1 MTSPGGDR
9 RSPVAAWTVLIVTG
23 GLTAGS
29 VVAWWVAAPPW
40 HPWLLYSLV
49 DLVVGAGY
57 GVVAWLTLLR
67 RAHPAAWIMAAAGVG
82 GSLSVAATCWA
93 MIVHRWPDLWG
104 PAQLLG
110 AAHWTRVPGI
120 YALIVVLPWLL
131 PVRALNRATRTA
143 VGIGTAFVAL
153 AQACVLTLPSGGNA
167 IPIADPT
174 LLAVRAAI
182 DPWREPVLVL
192 LGLAAAG
199 GVLARRHAAPAG
211 QRHGLGWLAVGT
223 LLLSLAFLPLALDP
237 VLPLSVPVPIVPLVL
252 LCAQAFLPA
261 SVLVVLLGHRLGD
274 LEPAVRRTLVRALTT
289 GMAIGAYTG
298 GVLLLSTVTP
308 APSAVPGMLMVALLV
323 TACQPLRRW
332 VRHRVDRLVHGD
344 ADRPLIRQVADR
356 LSTTDRGRQ
365 MLDAVADGIADS
377 LWLAEVT
384 ITLTGE
390 PPPPA
395 VPRPRRPHGPP
406 AAAGPPLTI
415 LLAGPDK
422 EVGVLRAWPRAGER
436 LARRAN
442 TVLADLAP
450 VVTALAELAVAQ
462 GDLERSRLRLA
473 RARDEERRK
482 LRRDL
487 HDELGPALSGIA
499 LALAAGRNM
508 LHQHRRF
515 PEIAAAAD
523 LLERLVTEV
532 DRQAV
537 GVRDIARD
545 LRPPLLDDGG
555 LLPALHRLRERYA
568 AAGLTVLVRAPQLS
582 LPDAVATAVYGI
594 VSEAVRNV
602 HRHADVDRCTIEVG
616 SGPDGLEV
624 CVADEGVGT
633 GAGASAGVGTHSMRE
648 RAEGI
653 GAELT
658 IGPAS
663 TRSVRPGTRVRLVLP
678 GGTW

>member
-9 RSPVAAWTVLIVTG
+9 RSPVAAWTVLTITG
-23 GLTAGS
+23 GLAAGT
-29 VVAWWVAAPPW
+29 VLAWWVAAPPW

-49 DLVVGAGY
+49 DLVVGVVY

-82 GSLSVAATCWA
+82 GSVSAAATGWA

-110 AAHWTRVPGI
+110 AADWTRVPGF

-131 PVRALNRATRTA
+131 PVRPLRRAARIA
-143 VGIGTAFVAL
+143 IGSGAAFIAL
-153 AQACVLTLPSGGNA
+153 AQACVLTFPGAYA
-167 IPIADPT
+167 IPLTDPT

-182 DPWREPVLVL
+182 EPWREPVLVL

-223 LLLSLAFLPLALDP
+223 LLLSLAHLPLALDP
-237 VLPLSVPVPIVPLVL
+237 VLPLSVPVPIAPLVL
-252 LCAQAFLPA
+252 LCAQALFPA
-261 SVLVVLLGHRLGD
+261 SALVVLLGHRLRD
-274 LEPAVRRTLVRALTT
+274 LEPTVRRTLVWALTT
-289 GMAIGAYTG
+289 GIAVGAYTG
-298 GVLLLSTVTP
+298 GVLLLSPVTP
-308 APSAVPGMLMVALLV
+308 ASSAVPGMLMVALLV

-332 VRHRVDRLVHGD
+332 VRRRVDRLVHGD
-344 ADRPLIRQVADR
+344 ADQPLIRQVADR

-384 ITLTGE
+384 ITLIGE
-390 PPPPA
+390 PSPPA
-395 VPRPRRPHGPP
+395 TPRPRRPHGPP

-436 LARRAN
+436 VGRRAN

-450 VVTALAELAVAQ
+450 VVTALAELATAQ

-508 LHQHRRF
+508 LHQHRGL
-515 PEIAAAAD
+515 PEIAAADD

-532 DRQAV
+532 DRQAIS
-537 GVRDIARD
+537 VRDIARD

-568 AAGLTVLVRAPQLS
+568 TAGLTVLVRAPQLS

-594 VSEAVRNV
+594 VSEAVRNA

-616 SGPDGLEV
+616 RGPDGLEV

-633 GAGASAGVGTHSMRE
+633 GAGATAGVGTRSMRE

-663 TRSVRPGTRVRLVLP
+663 TRPVRPGTRVRLVLP